1 MLKKLS
7 VLAAL
12 VAGCSFSLS
21 AQAQNRT
28 AFVHLFE
35 WSWNDIAIE
44 CEQHL
49 GPKGFAAVQVSP
61 PQKSITRS
69 EWWSRYQP
77 ISYEITGRG
86 GSRAEFQSMTNRCK
100 AAGVDIYVDA
110 VINHMAALDR
120 NFPEV
125 PYGPNDFHNCT
136 DDIDYNNRYLVQ
148 NCDLVGLNDL
158 KTESEYVRQK
168 IADYMNDLI
177 GLGVAGFRIDASKH
191 MPSSDIAAIKSKLSQ
206 DVYIFQEVIGAPG
219 QPVQPAEYTQ
229 NGDVTEFNYERTLGY
244 YFKGR
249 GPLKD
254 LRNIRTFQGWLP
266 SNDAV
271 VFVSNHDDQ
280 RQNTSST
287 LTYKDPGDLYYIG
300 EIFSLAYPYGYPKV
314 MSSYRFEDHDQ
325 GPPANGVHSG
335 DACGANWICE
345 HRWRGVANMV
355 EFRNVTSSRF
365 ELSNWWD
372 NGSNQ
377 IAFGRG
383 DLGFV
388 AINRQDGVELNQSLQ
403 TGMPAGQY
411 CDIVNGEFD
420 KATGAC
426 DGPTITVNVDGTA
439 NFNISSINA
448 SAIHVGAKVG
458 NTDGGNDNDNTGP
471 VWANAYFRGTPNAWS
486 TSAMSYSNGSWRTTQ
501 TFGASNPRFKITRFQ
516 NWSEAYPSQDF
527 LISESGTYDI
537 AFNDRTLEITAIKQA
552 DEGSDGNNGG
562 GPEAATISFNCSN
575 GFTQPGQSIYAVG
588 NVATLG
594 NWNPANAVKLSPLN
608 YPNWQ
613 ADIELE
619 IGQSVDWKCVKRSE
633 SNPTQNVQWQ
643 GGVNNS
649 LTVDGDGQTSG
660 SF

>member
-1 MLKKLS
+1 MNTYTVNCQQRRAAIPLLVPEVILTITEKNMMKKLCLFA
-7 VLAAL
+7 VLITA
-12 VAGCSFSLS
+12 CISNSPITH
-21 AQAQNRT
+21 AQSRT

-44 CEQHL
+44 CEQNL

-77 ISYEITGRG
+77 LSYEITGRG
-86 GSRAEFQSMTNRCK
+86 GSRNQFRNMVNRCK
-100 AAGVDIYVDA
+100 AVGVDIYVDA

-120 NFPEV
+120 SFPEV

-136 DDIDYNNRYLVQ
+136 DDIDYGNRFSVQ

-158 KTESEYVRQK
+158 KTESNYVRQK

-191 MPSSDIAAIKSKLSQ
+191 IPVQDIAAIKSKLNQS
-206 DVYIFQEVIGAPG
+206 VYIFQEVIGAPG
-219 QPVQPAEYTQ
+219 EPVQPREYTGV
-229 NGDVTEFNYERTLGY
+229 GDVTEFNFERTLGF

-266 SNDAV
+266 SDDAV

-280 RQNTSST
+280 RQNTNNT

-314 MSSYRFEDHDQ
+314 MSSYFFSDHDQ

-335 DACGANWICE
+335 DACGVNWVCE

-355 EFRNVTSSRF
+355 AFRNATQSQFR
-365 ELSNWWD
+365 LTNWWD
-372 NGSNQ
+372 NGNNQ

-383 DLGFV
+383 GLGFV
-388 AINRQDGVELNQSLQ
+388 AINREDNSRLNRSLQ

-411 CDIVNGEFD
+411 CDVVNGEFD
-420 KATGAC
+420 NSNGSC
-426 DGPTITVNVDGTA
+426 EGPVITVGTDGVA
-439 NFNISSINA
+439 QFDVRQINA
-448 SAIHVGAKVG
+448 SAIHVNAKLSG
-458 NTDGGNDNDNTGP
+458 QTGD
-471 VWANAYFRGTPNAWS
+471 
-486 TSAMSYSNGSWRTTQ
+486 TSAVDI
-501 TFGASNPRFKITRFQ
+501 TFQCNQGA
-516 NWSEAYPSQDF
+516 
-527 LISESGTYDI
+527 TY
-537 AFNDRTLEITAIKQA
+537 F
-552 DEGSDGNNGG
+552 
-562 GPEAATISFNCSN
+562 
-575 GFTQPGQSIYAVG
+575 GQSVYAIG
-588 NVATLG
+588 NIPELG
-594 NWNPANAVKLSPLN
+594 NWNRASAVKLDPVD
-608 YPNWQ
+608 YPVWKKVIKIPKNK
-613 ADIELE
+613 D
-619 IGQSVDWKCVKRSE
+619 VKWKCLKRE
-633 SNPTQNVQWQ
+633 EGNPNQGIQWEPGADNAFTSNQSKT
-643 GGVNNS
+643 
-649 LTVDGDGQTSG
+649 TIG